1 MLRLIPLLLLACNGG
16 DKGAVSPGSTGGA
29 GSGDDGGGDDTG
41 GSGTGGDDTGED
53 PVDWQTLP
61 TDCTLP
67 TADGDDQFVLV
78 GSEKNTEDGGP
89 SWFTEIID
97 IAYLPDEDLVLTSGQ
112 GGLVTFGVGDPS
124 SPTTEGYVAGND
136 GPFQRYYNVLP
147 AEPGLAWATNR
158 ESGFDVISVEDPQTP
173 EVLVH
178 IESFGFEGMARSGDL
193 LYVVNLYGTLEVF
206 DVSEPSSPET
216 TGAMNDLGRPWAIA
230 IEGDVAYVADGSLG
244 LVTLDLSSPEHP
256 SIVGSLESAGQPMRL
271 TIDDGY
277 VYVATG
283 AGGLEIYEVSDPLAP
298 SLVTTVDVGGSAQDV
313 DVHDGLAAVTTQE
326 AVVLLDV
333 GRAGT
338 PEDPQPFAY
347 EETEQFAMTVDGE
360 GDYFAVGDW
369 NILGLW
375 EAGTGEAPAADLS
388 HDIVA
393 FLEEAETREVSVLN
407 RGNGTL
413 DLAGIEPPEGV
424 TVEVSAVSLAPGES
438 ARVALH
444 WDGETELDVTSLCIA
459 TDDPSSPD
467 LTLVLTSG
475 ASGEGKVIGQQAP
488 DFTLMDLDGNLH
500 TLSDQ
505 LGHPVV
511 LAYFATW

>member
-1 MLRLIPLLLLACNGG
+1 MPLLLLACSGG
-16 DKGAVSPGSTGGA
+16 EKGAATPGGTG
-29 GSGDDGGGDDTG
+29 GDDGGAGTGDDGGADDTG
-41 GSGTGGDDTGED
+41 TGTGGDDTGEV

-61 TDCTLP
+61 ADCTP
-67 TADGDDQFVLV
+67 PAADGDDQFVLI

-97 IAYLPDEDLVLTSGQ
+97 IAYLPDEELVLTSGQ
-112 GGLVTFGVGDPS
+112 GGLVVFGVGDPS

-136 GPFQRYYNVLP
+136 GPFQRYYNLLP

-158 ESGFDVISVEDPQTP
+158 DSGFDVISVEDPETP
-173 EVLVH
+173 ELLVH
-178 IESFGFEGMARSGDL
+178 LEIYGYEGMARSGDL
-193 LYVVNLYGTLEVF
+193 LYVVNLNGYLDVF
-206 DVSEPSSPET
+206 DVSEPSSPATAGAT
-216 TGAMNDLGRPWAIA
+216 TELGRPWAIA
-230 IEGDVAYVADGSLG
+230 IDGEVAYVADGSLG
-244 LVTLDLSSPEHP
+244 LVTLDLSTPEAP
-256 SIVGSLESAGQPMRL
+256 TIVGSVESEGQPMRV
-271 TIDDGY
+271 TVDDGY
-277 VYVATG
+277 LYMATG
-283 AGGLEIYEVSDPLAP
+283 AGGLEIYELSDPLDP
-298 SLVTTVDVGGSAQDV
+298 TLLTTVDVGGSAQDV
-313 DVHDGLAAVTTQE
+313 DVHGGLAAVTTQE

-338 PEDPQPFAY
+338 PEEPQPFAY

-375 EAGTGEAPAADLS
+375 EAGTGEAPSADLS

-393 FLEEAETREVSVLN
+393 FLDEAETREVSVLN

-413 DLAGIEPPEGV
+413 DLSGIEPPEGV

-444 WDGETELDVTSLCIA
+444 WDGETELDVASLCIA
-459 TDDPSSPD
+459 SDDPSRPE
-467 LTLVLTSG
+467 LRLVLTSG